1 MFLCGCGRQRL
12 RSISVKG
19 GLSLS
24 KSHSLDEAKA
34 RESQMRI
41 NVTTMDWSL
50 IFSFEKKKQTA
61 LRQGSDLVGPVI
73 LVMGFSHVF
82 VTIGAVSECFIT
94 EFAVVGFRPRVDVHV
109 RLVLRPV
116 YETLGANR
124 THKRFLGVWS
134 MNLKLVVVHFL

>member
-1 MFLCGCGRQRL
+1 M
-12 RSISVKG
+12 
-19 GLSLS
+19 
-24 KSHSLDEAKA
+24 
-34 RESQMRI
+34 
-41 NVTTMDWSL
+41 
-50 IFSFEKKKQTA
+50 
-61 LRQGSDLVGPVI
+61 
-73 LVMGFSHVF
+73 VMGFSHVF

-109 RLVLRPV
+109 RLVLGAV